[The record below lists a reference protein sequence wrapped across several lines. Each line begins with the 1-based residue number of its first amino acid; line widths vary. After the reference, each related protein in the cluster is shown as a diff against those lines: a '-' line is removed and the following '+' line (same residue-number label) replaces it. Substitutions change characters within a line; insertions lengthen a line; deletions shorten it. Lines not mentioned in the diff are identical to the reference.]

1 MDPVSVSV
9 AFVGF
14 AASLTTLTALVVD
27 SSRTLYNIRRKL
39 KDAPEDIT
47 RLSRLVVE
55 FECLLSAV
63 QEQIRDHRAE
73 YAASGMK
80 ILFETA
86 VKYMGNDMEGF
97 KDTMQRLKGLLSASA
112 SPRRRLELRVRH
124 VLQEERVGDYQRL
137 IASHIGTLTLLMEI
151 LSR

>member
-1 MDPVSVSV
+1 MDPMSVSV
-9 AFVGF
+9 AFVGL
-14 AASLTTLTALVVD
+14 AASLSTLAALVVD
-27 SSRTLYNIRRKL
+27 SSRTLYNIRRRL

-47 RLSRLVVE
+47 RLSRLVME

-63 QEQIRDHRAE
+63 QEQIRNHQVE
-73 YAASGMK
+73 YAASGMEM
-80 ILFETA
+80 LFETA
-86 VKYMGNDMEGF
+86 VNYMENDMEGF
-97 KDTMQRLKGLLSASA
+97 KETIRRLKGLLSAST
-112 SPRRRLELRVRH
+112 SPRRRLELRIRH

>member
-1 MDPVSVSV
+1 MDPMSVSV
-9 AFVGF
+9 AFVGL
-14 AASLTTLTALVVD
+14 AASLSTLAALVVD
-27 SSRTLYNIRRKL
+27 SSRTLYNIRRRL

-47 RLSRLVVE
+47 RLSRLMME

-63 QEQIRDHRAE
+63 QEQIRNHQVE
-73 YAASGMK
+73 YAASGMEM
-80 ILFETA
+80 LFETA
-86 VKYMGNDMEGF
+86 VKYMENDMEGF
-97 KDTMQRLKGLLSASA
+97 KETIRRLKGLLSAST
-112 SPRRRLELRVRH
+112 SPRRRLELRIRH